1 MKTCALEP
9 TASVLART
17 GTKSRVTLWR
27 RVRAGTF
34 PAPVDVGGGRIAW
47 VRSEVDAWIES
58 RPRVA
63 WASSKLTAPELA
75 P

>member
-1 MKTCALEP
+1 MKNSALES
-9 TASVLART
+9 TASVLERT
-17 GTKSRVTLWR
+17 ATKSRVTLWR

-34 PAPVDVGGGRIAW
+34 PAPVDLGGGRIAW
-47 VRSEVDAWIES
+47 VRSEIDAWIET

-75 P
+75 R